1 MPSARV
7 VAGTRSANPYFL
19 TSLVSCPI
27 LSQSEGVEGAS
38 RALSHWSS
46 RFVGYRM
53 HIVQQFTLAALLV
66 LAGSGCAAKQPEAYA
81 RLTPTSVEVV
91 TIEDQAR
98 DAVAA
103 VPTEFLLVAPES
115 GLAWSRARD
124 FFGLYAKSRL
134 AVDSETLLSDRGRAS
149 GRFFYEIE
157 RSPTARGT
165 RFSVRCFPVQGN
177 AIVSSSIQNAR
188 NVARFLRD
196 GVLELSLLER

>member
-1 MPSARV
+1 MRIAR
-7 VAGTRSANPYFL
+7 P
-19 TSLVSCPI
+19 LVS
-27 LSQSEGVEGAS
+27 L
-38 RALSHWSS
+38 L
-46 RFVGYRM
+46 
-53 HIVQQFTLAALLV
+53 LLLV
-66 LAGSGCAAKQPEAYA
+66 MSSGCAGKRPEPYA
-81 RLTPTSVEVV
+81 RLTPTAVEVV

-124 FFGLYAKSRL
+124 FFALYAKSSL
-134 AVDSETLLSDRGRAS
+134 AVDSDTLLSDRGKSS

-157 RSPTARGT
+157 RSPTNRGT
-165 RFSVRCFPVQGN
+165 RFAVRCFPVQGN